1 MEMEVTNLSNL
12 LDNNSMWQILSY
24 LPVKSLMKFK
34 CVSKSWESLTYDPS
48 FIKLHQSKSHPQ
60 LFIMMYKDNCIQVY
74 TPKYDFQG
82 GEALYKVTI
91 PWSQVVILKPINGL
105 FSFIDILNGLSCVYN
120 LGTRQVTPWVS
131 IPDPPQTGSLV
142 TAIPTYGFG
151 FDPSTGKH
159 KILCIWDVTRFGG
172 KVEHIVQVFTSG
184 ENEWRT
190 IDELPPVRPF
200 GKAVY
205 ANGSLY
211 RRNCGHKLLEPPDI
225 EVILAFDVGTEKFRV
240 IPIQDVIVSSHRN
253 PGVSRRA
260 EYLLEVDG
268 HIALIDRLE
277 KNVVKLWRSDDDYRL
292 KTTEV
297 TWLGQTIVLPFQ
309 CSIGERFYFHA
320 VQGTRQIIVKP
331 WEARDVVTLYMY
343 DIDMNT
349 FRDIKIFDLSP
360 SRHPFSYGMF
370 TTPETL
376 LPVPT
381 KED

>member
-131 IPDPPQTGSLV
+131 IPDPSKTMV
-142 TAIPTYGFG
+142 YIVNAILIYGFS

-159 KILCIWDVTRFGG
+159 KILCIWNVTRYGG
-172 KVEHIVQVFTSG
+172 KVEHVVQVFTVE

-190 IDELPPVRPF
+190 LDVVLPIRPF
-200 GKAVY
+200 GEAVY
-205 ANGSLY
+205 ANGSIY
-211 RRNCGHKLLEPPDI
+211 RRNRGDKLLKPPDV
-225 EVILAFDVGTEKFRV
+225 EAILAFDVGTENFRV
-240 IPIQDVIVSSHRN
+240 IQIPDVIISSQRD
-253 PGVSRRA
+253 PKVRQRA

-268 HIALIDRLE
+268 HIAIIDRLD
-277 KNVVKLWRSDDDYRL
+277 KNVVKLWRSED
-292 KTTEV
+292 EV
-297 TWLGQTIVLPFQ
+297 TWSGQIIELPFE
-309 CSIGERFYFHA
+309 CSIGQPLYFHA
-320 VQGTRQIIVKP
+320 VQGTRQIIIKP
-331 WEARDVVTLYMY
+331 SGARDFVTLYFY
-343 DIDMNT
+343 DIDMNS

-360 SRHPFSYGMF
+360 SSFPYVYGMF
-370 TTPETL
+370 TTPESL
-376 LPVPT
+376 LPVE
-381 KED
+381 KREKNSRL